1 MATYTGNSLDK
12 LRKQDLIPIVLPLQ
26 SKLEDKDNTV
36 LDEVRKLNDSIS
48 KLHAELAVAKNV
60 NNLLVTRLS
69 TLERQ
74 SWANAQY
81 SRRECLD
88 IVGIPREV
96 SGEVLE
102 EKVLNIFG
110 KLGCDISPDRIEA
123 CHRVGRTNDTVIVK
137 FSRRKD
143 CQHVWNVKKDLKK
156 LTLED
161 LELPGNTK
169 LFINRSLCP
178 YYKMLWSKSKKLHSL
193 SKIHSFFISGGTI
206 KTRVNEN
213 SSPLSITHVYDF
225 SKHFPDVDLSPPSR
239 RS

>member
-1 MATYTGNSLDK
+1 MATYTGDSLDK
-12 LRKQDLIPIVLPLQ
+12 LRKQDLIPIVLTLQ

-36 LDEVRKLNDSIS
+36 LEEVRNESVSQLRS
-48 KLHAELAVAKNV
+48 ELGVTKNV
-60 NNLLVTRLS
+60 NNLLLTRLT

-74 SWANAQY
+74 CWANAQY

-143 CQHVWNVKKDLKK
+143 CQHVWSVKKDLKK
-156 LTLED
+156 LTIAD
-161 LELPGNTK
+161 FKLPGNNK
-169 LFINRSLCP
+169 LFTNRSLCP

-193 SKIHSFFISGGTI
+193 GKIHSFFISGDTI
-206 KTRVNEN
+206 KIRVNEN
-213 SSPLSITHVYDF
+213 SSPLSKTHVDNF
-225 SKHFPDVDLSPPSR
+225 GKHFPDVDLSPPSR
-239 RS
+239 TS

>member
-12 LRKQDLIPIVLPLQ
+12 LRKQDLTPVVLSLQ

-36 LDEVRKLNDSIS
+36 LEEVRKLNDSIS
-48 KLHAELAVAKNV
+48 KLYAELAVTKNFD
-60 NNLLVTRLS
+60 NLLVTRLS
-69 TLERQ
+69 TLERPC
-74 SWANAQY
+74 WANAQY

-88 IVGIPREV
+88 IMDIPREA

-123 CHRVGRTNDTVIVK
+123 CHRVGRTNDTVMAK

-143 CQHVWNVKKDLKK
+143 CQHVWSVKKDLKK

-161 LELPGNTK
+161 LELPGNNK

-193 SKIHSFFISGGTI
+193 SKIHSFF
-206 KTRVNEN
+206 
-213 SSPLSITHVYDF
+213 YF
-225 SKHFPDVDLSPPSR
+225 W
-239 RS
+239 

>member
-1 MATYTGNSLDK
+1 MATYTGDSLDK
-12 LRKQDLIPIVLPLQ
+12 LRKQDLIPIVLSLQ

-36 LDEVRKLNDSIS
+36 LEEVRKLNDSIS
-48 KLHAELAVAKNV
+48 KLHAELAVTKNE

-74 SWANAQY
+74 CWANAQY

-88 IVGIPREV
+88 IVGIPRKV

-123 CHRVGRTNDTVIVK
+123 CHHVGRTNDTVIVK

-161 LELPGNTK
+161 LELPGNSK

-193 SKIHSFFISGGTI
+193 SKIHSFF
-206 KTRVNEN
+206 
-213 SSPLSITHVYDF
+213 YF
-225 SKHFPDVDLSPPSR
+225 W
-239 RS
+239 

>member
-1 MATYTGNSLDK
+1 MATYTGDSLDK
-12 LRKQDLIPIVLPLQ
+12 LRKQDLIPIVLTLQ

-36 LDEVRKLNDSIS
+36 LEEVRNKSVSQLRS
-48 KLHAELAVAKNV
+48 ELGVTKNV
-60 NNLLVTRLS
+60 NNLLLTRLT

-74 SWANAQY
+74 CWANAQY

-143 CQHVWNVKKDLKK
+143 CQHVWSVKKDLKK
-156 LTLED
+156 LTIAD
-161 LELPGNTK
+161 FKLPGNNK

-193 SKIHSFFISGGTI
+193 SKIQFF
-206 KTRVNEN
+206 
-213 SSPLSITHVYDF
+213 
-225 SKHFPDVDLSPPSR
+225 HFW
-239 RS
+239 

>member
-1 MATYTGNSLDK
+1 M
-12 LRKQDLIPIVLPLQ
+12 
-26 SKLEDKDNTV
+26 EDKDNTV
-36 LDEVRKLNDSIS
+36 LEEVRKLNDSIS
-48 KLHAELAVAKNV
+48 KLHAELAVTKNI

-88 IVGIPREV
+88 IVGIPCKV

-102 EKVLNIFG
+102 QKVLNIFE
-110 KLGCDISPDRIEA
+110 KLVCDISLDRIEA
-123 CHRVGRTNDTVIVK
+123 CHRVSRTNDTVIVT

-161 LELPGNTK
+161 LELPWNSK
-169 LFINRSLCP
+169 LFINRSLCL

-193 SKIHSFFISGGTI
+193 SKIHSFLFLVT
-206 KTRVNEN
+206 
-213 SSPLSITHVYDF
+213 
-225 SKHFPDVDLSPPSR
+225 
-239 RS
+239 

>member
-1 MATYTGNSLDK
+1 M
-12 LRKQDLIPIVLPLQ
+12 
-26 SKLEDKDNTV
+26 EDKDNTV
-36 LDEVRKLNDSIS
+36 LEEVRKLNDSIS
-48 KLHAELAVAKNV
+48 KLHAELAVTKNV

-74 SWANAQY
+74 YWANAQY

-137 FSRRKD
+137 FSRRKY
-143 CQHVWNVKKDLKK
+143 CQHIWNVKKDLKK

-161 LELPGNTK
+161 LELPGNSK

-178 YYKMLWSKSKKLHSL
+178 YYNVLWSKSKKLHSL
-193 SKIHSFFISGGTI
+193 SKIHSFF
-206 KTRVNEN
+206 
-213 SSPLSITHVYDF
+213 YF
-225 SKHFPDVDLSPPSR
+225 W
-239 RS
+239 

>member
-1 MATYTGNSLDK
+1 MQTRSYTDCSF
-12 LRKQDLIPIVLPLQ
+12 PT
-26 SKLEDKDNTV
+26 SKLADKDKTV
-36 LDEVRKLNDSIS
+36 VEEVRKLNESIS
-48 KLHAELAVAKNV
+48 KLHAELAVTKNV
-60 NNLLVTRLS
+60 NNLLLTRLT

-74 SWANAQY
+74 CWANAQY

-161 LELPGNTK
+161 LELPGNSK

-193 SKIHSFFISGGTI
+193 SKVHRFFFISGDTI
-206 KTRVNEN
+206 QISVNEI
-213 SSPLSITHVYDF
+213 SSTLSITHVDDF
-225 SKHFPDVDLSPPSR
+225 VTTVTYKLSK
-239 RS
+239 